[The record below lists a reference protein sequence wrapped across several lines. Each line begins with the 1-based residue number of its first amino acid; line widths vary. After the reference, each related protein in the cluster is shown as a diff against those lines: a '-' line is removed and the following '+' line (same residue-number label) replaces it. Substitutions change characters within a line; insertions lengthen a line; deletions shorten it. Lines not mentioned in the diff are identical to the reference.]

1 MSRGMTG
8 ISDVARKAGVSRTTV
23 SHVFS
28 GKRPVAQ
35 ATRLR
40 VIEAARALHYNP
52 DSVARGLAMGR
63 SMTIGLVLPTSE
75 DPAVLNPTWLMV
87 LEGLSSAASAAGYGF
102 LIVSTDGARPGAS
115 SGQARARAAFDG
127 IIVLDPVGR
136 NPLISQLM
144 RTGVPMVTVGRYL
157 GPVSVP
163 WVDADN
169 VEGIRQ
175 LLGHLRA
182 GGYERPALLSVDAE
196 ISYVQDIESAFSGAL
211 TAQES
216 DPVIVRTADLSEIEA
231 YQKAVHL
238 LSAPGQGPDAII
250 AATDRQA
257 TGVLRAAHELGLQ
270 IPADIGVAGQ
280 GDTVIAR
287 SSHPALT
294 SIRIQ
299 PRKIGAA
306 AVEMLLELV
315 AGSTAGDVMIPV
327 DLAVR
332 DSTRGRRSR
341 HRGH

>member
-40 VIEAARALHYNP
+40 VIEAAQALHYNP

-102 LIVSTDGARPGAS
+102 LIVPADGARSRTTA
-115 SGQARARAAFDG
+115 GQARARAAFDG

-136 NPLISQLM
+136 NPLIPQLM
-144 RTGVPMVTVGRYL
+144 RAGIPLVTIGRYL
-157 GPVSVP
+157 GPANVP

-175 LLGHLRA
+175 LLVHLRA
-182 GGYERPALLSVDAE
+182 GGYQRPALLSVDEE
-196 ISYVQDIESAFSGAL
+196 ISYIQDIESAFSDAL
-211 TAQES
+211 TGKEGV
-216 DPVIVRTADLSEIEA
+216 PVIVRTADLSEIEA

-238 LSAPGQGPDAII
+238 LSDPQRPDAII

-257 TGVLRAAHELGLQ
+257 TGVLRAAHGLGLR

-287 SSHPALT
+287 SSRPALT

-299 PRKIGAA
+299 PRKLGAA
-306 AVEMLLELV
+306 AVEMLLELI
-315 AGSTAGDVMIPV
+315 AGGTADDVMIPV

-332 DSTRGRRSR
+332 DSTKGRSR
-341 HRGH
+341 S

>member
-1 MSRGMTG
+1 MTG
-8 ISDVARKAGVSRTTV
+8 ISDVAREAGVSRTTV

-35 ATRLR
+35 ATKLR
-40 VIEAARALHYNP
+40 VIEAAQALHYNP

-102 LIVSTDGARPGAS
+102 LIVPADGARPRTAG
-115 SGQARARAAFDG
+115 GQARARAAFDG

-136 NPLISQLM
+136 NPLIPQLM
-144 RTGVPMVTVGRYL
+144 RAGIPMVTIGRYL
-157 GPVSVP
+157 GPVRVP

-175 LLGHLRA
+175 LLAHLRA
-182 GGYERPALLSVDAE
+182 GGYQLPALLSVDEE
-196 ISYVQDIESAFSGAL
+196 ISYIQDIESAFSGAL
-211 TAQES
+211 TEQEGV
-216 DPVIVRTADLSEIEA
+216 PVIVRSSDLSEIEA
-231 YQKAVHL
+231 YQRAVHL
-238 LSAPGQGPDAII
+238 LSGPQQRPDAII

-257 TGVLRAAHELGLQ
+257 TGVLRAAHELGLR

-287 SSHPALT
+287 SSRPALT

-299 PRKIGAA
+299 PRKLGAA
-306 AVEMLLELV
+306 AVEMLLELI
-315 AGSTAGDVMIPV
+315 AGGTASDIMIPV

-332 DSTRGRRSR
+332 GSTQGRSR
-341 HRGH
+341 S